1 MITREEAQLFA
12 KYLRPYKNQIGKISV
27 LAVICAFFE
36 AVNLGALVPLLQMLN
51 SSTAP
56 GGTFWDILRSF
67 FGLFGL
73 ELNFV
78 NLLIVMGIIFLI
90 GQVILYHKKLIQ
102 TTLWFAFSADLKM
115 TVFKK
120 LLNTDIRYH
129 YSERSGKF
137 IDILNRQIEY
147 ATTSIFAVTEI
158 LTFVFF
164 ILVYLAILVYISL
177 PLTIICLIIAISC
190 LYFLNFQIKLSKI
203 IGIRSN
209 EITIHMNEFITE
221 RLGLL
226 KLVKVSSTENL
237 EVGKLQKISDEYI
250 KDRTEFRMNGV
261 KIETSFQIIIFA
273 LALSILYISVI
284 ILNLPIAMLLVFIF
298 ILIRLTDPLRQ
309 INAQRHELG
318 GELATLEMIDQTM
331 RETAAHE
338 TIINGTMR
346 FETVKNQIE
355 LSHINFSYFESNPVI
370 REVSFTIKRK
380 EMVAIIGESGGG
392 KSTIV
397 DLIIR
402 LIEPDTGKIS
412 IDGTDIR
419 CFDIREYHRKIGLVS
434 QDSYI
439 FNDSVLNNICYG
451 SDTISMER
459 AVDAAI
465 TANAHDF
472 IMQLPE
478 GYHSGLGERGVTL
491 SGGEKQRISLA
502 RAIYKNPEILIL
514 DEATSALDSET
525 ERVIQQAIQSIK
537 NKYTIIVI
545 AHRLSTIKNSDKIL
559 VIENGQVAE
568 TGTHSELIT
577 KNGSYA
583 NYYNIQYKSA
593 HVNDENDGKK

>member
-1 MITREEAQLFA
+1 VITREEAQLFA
-12 KYLRPYKNQIGKISV
+12 HYLRPYKYQIGKVSV

-56 GGTFWDILRSF
+56 GGTFWDILRSI

-90 GQVILYHKKLIQ
+90 GQVLLYHKKQVQ
-102 TTLWFAFSADLKM
+102 TNLWFAFSADLKM
-115 TVFKK
+115 SVFEK

-137 IDILNRQIEY
+137 MDILNRQIEY

-158 LTFVFF
+158 VTFIFF
-164 ILVYLAILVYISL
+164 IFVYISILIYISL
-177 PLTIICLIIAISC
+177 PLTIICIIIAISC
-190 LYFLNFQIKLSKI
+190 LYFLNFQIKQSKV
-203 IGIRSN
+203 IGIRAN
-209 EITIHMNEFITE
+209 EINIRMNEFITE

-226 KLVKVSSTENL
+226 KLVKVSSTESL
-237 EVGKLQKISDEYI
+237 EVGKLQKISDEYV
-250 KDRTEFRMNGV
+250 KDRTDFRMNGV

-318 GELATLEMIDQTM
+318 GELATLEAIDRTM

-338 TIINGTMR
+338 TISSGTQK
-346 FETVKNQIE
+346 FETVNDQIE
-355 LSHINFSYFESNPVI
+355 LSHVIFSYTDSNPVI
-370 REVSFTIKRK
+370 KDVSFTIKRK

-402 LIEPDTGKIS
+402 LIEPDTGNIS
-412 IDGTDIR
+412 IDGIDIR
-419 CFDIREYHRKIGLVS
+419 NFDIREYHRKIGLVS
-434 QDSYI
+434 QDSFI
-439 FNDSVLNNICYG
+439 FNDSVINNICYG

-459 AVDAAI
+459 AIGAAT

-502 RAIYKNPEILIL
+502 RAIYKDPEILIL
-514 DEATSALDSET
+514 DEATSALDSDT
-525 ERVIQQAIQSIK
+525 ERVIQQAILSIK

-545 AHRLSTIKNSDKIL
+545 AHRLSTIENSDKIV

-568 TGTHSELIT
+568 TGTHKELID
-577 KNGSYA
+577 KSGSYA
-583 NYYNIQYKSA
+583 KYYHIQYKSA
-593 HVNDENDGKK
+593 HSNT